1 MSAHTSR
8 NNPASGGR
16 IDAMSTGAGY
26 SVPRHHARDL
36 AGATWGKEVRDWVVQ
51 HAVSLVLMGALL
63 GIVGL
68 VHGVG
73 MFDWPQNPI
82 GDDEGTY
89 MAQAWSVQNWSE
101 LAHYTYWYD
110 HPPLGWLTIAGW
122 TWMTG
127 AFDWA
132 PSAIGAGR
140 SFMLVLDLISC
151 ALVFGIARR
160 LGMKRIFASV
170 AVLLFGLSPLA
181 IDYHRIVAL
190 DNVAMVWVLA
200 AFFVALSRSRGLWPF
215 AAAGAFLALGA
226 ISKETM
232 VLFLPALAIIS
243 WQRAPRS
250 TRRFCLTM
258 FGAFFLLFAAPYFLL
273 ALLKGE
279 LFPGSGHVSLL
290 QSLGWQVTGRGSSSV
305 FDSSSYSRVTLD
317 AWLSGD
323 AWLLIG
329 GTIIAPFMLLS
340 SRFKAISIAFLVF
353 VAMILRPGYLPVPLV
368 IAMIPMAALLIA
380 GAGDSIWDRQ
390 RGAQAVGSA
399 RSRGALSG
407 IGAPIVVIAGVVLA
421 ATMIPTWIRKDRDRM
436 TQNIVA
442 PITNSVDWITANVPH
457 NAKMLVDDTIWIE
470 LVRNGF
476 DPKNLVWDWKIEH
489 DPVVEA
495 RFPNGWKDFDYLVS
509 SDTNRLQPLVNAEA
523 ALVNSTVVQ
532 RFGEGR
538 QRVELRKIVLPTT

>member
-8 NNPASGGR
+8 NSTTPGGR
-16 IDAMSTGAGY
+16 VDAMSTGAGY
-26 SVPRHHARDL
+26 SVPRHQARDL
-36 AGATWGKEVRDWVVQ
+36 AGMTWGRDVRDWVVA
-51 HAVSLVLMGALL
+51 HAASLVLMGALL
-63 GIVGL
+63 AIVGL

-73 MFDWPQNPI
+73 MFGWPQNPI

-89 MAQAWSVQNWSE
+89 MAQAWAVQNWSE

-132 PSAIGAGR
+132 PSAVGAGR
-140 SFMLVLDLISC
+140 SFMLVLNLISC
-151 ALVFGIARR
+151 ALVFGVARR
-160 LGMKRIFASV
+160 LGMNRIFASI

-181 IDYHRIVAL
+181 VDYHRIVAL

-215 AAAGAFLALGA
+215 AAAGAFLALGVL
-226 ISKETM
+226 SKETM
-232 VLFLPALAIIS
+232 VLFLPALIIIG

-258 FGAFFLLFAAPYFLL
+258 FGAFFLLFSAPYFLL

-279 LFPGSGHVSLL
+279 LFPGDGHVSLL
-290 QSLGWQVTGRGSSSV
+290 QSLGWQITGRGSSSV

-317 AWLSGD
+317 AWLSAD

-329 GTIIAPFMLLS
+329 GAIIAPFLLLS
-340 SRFKAISIAFLVF
+340 SRFKAISVAFLIL

-380 GAGDSIWDRQ
+380 GAGDSIWTRQ
-390 RGAQAVGSA
+390 RSAAAAAQPARGGAM
-399 RSRGALSG
+399 SG
-407 IGAPIVVIAGVVLA
+407 LGAPIVVIAGVLLA

-436 TQNIVA
+436 TTDIVA
-442 PITNSVDWITANVPH
+442 PITDSVSWMTANLSRD
-457 NAKMLVDDTIWIE
+457 AKLLVDDTIWIE

-489 DPVVEA
+489 DPLVEA
-495 RFPNGWKDFDYLVS
+495 QFPNGWKDFDYLVS
-509 SDTNRLQPLVNAEA
+509 TDTNRLQPLVNAEA

-538 QRVELRKIVLPTT
+538 ERVELRKIVVPTT